1 VTRDAAMSPNV
12 RRALDNMWP
21 SVHEAS
27 RAHLASIE
35 ALLLAG
41 VAATTAQH
49 LAAGSAAHRLSG
61 SLGMFGKHEAS
72 SVAAAIEALLTVDVI
87 PEPKLRAL
95 VERLDAL
102 LGLAP
107 R

>member
-1 VTRDAAMSPNV
+1 MSPNV

-21 SVHEAS
+21 SVYEAS
-27 RAHLASIE
+27 RLHLANIE

-41 VAATTAQH
+41 TAATTAQH
-49 LAAGSAAHRLSG
+49 LAADSAAHRLSG

-87 PEPKLRAL
+87 PEPELRAL

-107 R
+107 Q